1 MPRKRK
7 SPQMVV
13 LVDEV
18 DRAKIVAEVVTEEGR
33 VPLPLSLNSKRLKR
47 RAQRDGK
54 LKPTSKQWLC
64 AHWYVKGKSKTEAY
78 ALAYPDQIPLMSPRR
93 HHNRAVAVFSRPP
106 ISDLVSQ
113 MQAEL
118 SAMRL
123 RTIPQYLDD
132 LEAAGLAALADGDHK
147 TRVKSLELM
156 GRVLGYYVDRS
167 VSVQVTRDEASLT
180 RDLELIQQAHPQLF
194 PLAPRAQLSAPPI
207 VAEMPAPQA
216 GAEPAPRVAET
227 TSPQTTV
234 APTDR
239 AKTP

>member
-1 MPRKRK
+1 M
-7 SPQMVV
+7 
-13 LVDEV
+13 
-18 DRAKIVAEVVTEEGR
+18 
-33 VPLPLSLNSKRLKR
+33 PLPASMARYHLPRASR
-47 RAQRDGK
+47 RSGIVKA
-54 LKPTSKQWLC
+54 TSRQWLC
-64 AHWYVKGKSKTEAY
+64 AHWFVKGKTKVEAY
-78 ALAYPDQIPLMSPRR
+78 SIAYPEQVEQLSIRR
-93 HHNRAVAVFSRPP
+93 LYSRAARQFSRPLVA
-106 ISDLVSQ
+106 DLVSQ

-207 VAEMPAPQA
+207 VVEIPAPQA
-216 GAEPAPRVAET
+216 GAQPAPRVVESAP
-227 TSPQTTV
+227 PQTSV
-234 APTDR
+234 APPDR